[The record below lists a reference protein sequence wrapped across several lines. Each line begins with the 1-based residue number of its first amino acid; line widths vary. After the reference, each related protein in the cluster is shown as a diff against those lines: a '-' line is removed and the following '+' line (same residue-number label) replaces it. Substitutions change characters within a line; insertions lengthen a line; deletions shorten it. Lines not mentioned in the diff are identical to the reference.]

1 MKKYNVI
8 LVRTEY
14 YEATVQV
21 EADSAEQARELAD
34 ASDVEDWGSPVDADI
49 EVCEGDDAVTE
60 AE

>member
-8 LVRTEY
+8 LIRTEY

-21 EADSAEQARELAD
+21 EAESEEQARELAD
-34 ASDVEDWGSPVDADI
+34 ARNVDQWEPTDTEV